1 MEHVQRAIVVVRT
14 RRKELG
20 IDDKSFV
27 TAKIASGKV
36 GVLEKNRT
44 IVEKLA
50 RITDLEIVPFK
61 DRDEG
66 GRYADLPWQTNGA
79 VDVYVEFEK
88 SIDGTAER
96 ERLTKEIA
104 KLEKGLA
111 SAERQLGNEGFL
123 AKAPP
128 NIVEGLKKQ
137 EAENRQLLE
146 KAKAALDALP
156 LDVA

>member
-1 MEHVQRAIVVVRT
+1 
-14 RRKELG
+14 
-20 IDDKSFV
+20 
-27 TAKIASGKV
+27 
-36 GVLEKNRT
+36 VLEKNRT